1 MVPLVLLAEVDPEI
15 ASPMPI
21 IPPLANIVAKLT
33 LGPIIGS
40 QVMMLLPFPLK
51 NLKRKLQMLLV
62 ELTNLK
68 TTSTTLLPGA
78 AIKNQELKEVAHSL
92 KLFQTFT
99 KGIIQ
104 ITRIN

>member
-1 MVPLVLLAEVDPEI
+1 
-15 ASPMPI
+15 
-21 IPPLANIVAKLT
+21 
-33 LGPIIGS
+33 
-40 QVMMLLPFPLK
+40 
-51 NLKRKLQMLLV
+51 MLLV